1 MTLERSFRFPATPD
15 APRLARRSM
24 DGWLNERVGP
34 ARADDAR
41 LLASELVSN
50 AVVHGNVPEG
60 ETITLIVEGSGSTV
74 RIVVEQPTSASP
86 ARVVE
91 PPAADRGGFGLQ
103 LVARLA
109 DSWGVEPGVPGK
121 VWFAISGQ
129 DPPV

>member
-1 MTLERSFRFPATPD
+1 
-15 APRLARRSM
+15 M
-24 DGWLNERVGP
+24 DGWLSGRVRP
-34 ARADDAR
+34 DLADDAR

-50 AVVHGNVPEG
+50 AVLHGDVPEG
-60 ETITLIVEGSGSTV
+60 EAITLSLEASDSTV

-86 ARVVE
+86 ARGVE
-91 PPAADRGGFGLQ
+91 PSATGDGGFGLH

-109 DSWGVEPGVPGK
+109 DSWGVEQGVPGK